1 MARLYAQFGAAVF
14 LVFGVGGF
22 LTGDAGTLVHQLPQ
36 GNLGHVIL
44 HLTYTRD
51 ILNLVIAGVLAFA
64 GFRAGDSI
72 SGEIVLTVGVVL
84 LLLAVVGFAN
94 PDTVQGRYS
103 VAGLHFTEVVNIF
116 DVIAGGLGVLCGIG
130 GSTARE
136 SVTT

>member
-1 MARLYAQFGAAVF
+1 MARLYAQFGAVVF
-14 LVFGVGGF
+14 LVFGVGGL

-36 GNLGHVIL
+36 GNLGHVVL

-51 ILNLVIAGVLAFA
+51 ILNLVIAGALAFA
-64 GFRAGDSI
+64 GFRASDSI
-72 SGEIVLTVGVVL
+72 SGEIVLSVGVVL

-94 PDTVQGRYS
+94 PDTIQGTRS
-103 VAGLHFTEVVNIF
+103 IAGLHFTEVVNIF
-116 DVIAGGLGVLCGIG
+116 DAIAGVLGVLCGIG

>member
-22 LTGDAGTLVHQLPQ
+22 LTGDAGTIVHQLPQ
-36 GNLGHVIL
+36 GNLGHVVL

-51 ILNLVIAGVLAFA
+51 ILNLVVAAVLAFA
-64 GFRAGDSI
+64 GFRASDSI

-94 PDTVQGRYS
+94 PDTVQGTKS
-103 VAGLHFTEVVNIF
+103 IAGLHFTEVVNIF
-116 DVIAGGLGVLCGIG
+116 DVIAGVLSVLCGIG
-130 GSTARE
+130 GSTAPK